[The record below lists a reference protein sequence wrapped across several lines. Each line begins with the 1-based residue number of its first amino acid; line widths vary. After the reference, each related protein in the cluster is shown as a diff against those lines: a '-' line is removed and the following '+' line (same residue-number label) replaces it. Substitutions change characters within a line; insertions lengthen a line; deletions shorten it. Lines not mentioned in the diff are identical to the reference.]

1 MRIED
6 AYNQFMHY
14 KMSYCAAASIKFYF
28 ENLTKFINW
37 LHSYNA
43 AIVDT
48 SDISKDIY
56 ISYLLYLRSLDI
68 KNVTVNTYIRPV
80 KVFCRWLYDEDLLDT
95 DVTFRVKYPRNDA
108 RLVLPLSSD
117 EVIRLDSCFDLN
129 SYLGLRNYCIVH
141 LMLDMGLRSGAVVKL
156 KKKDIADNYNY
167 ICVNN
172 DKFNK
177 SRFVPLPAFLK
188 EKLILLCAYSP
199 SNYVFLDRYIDSCIT
214 SNTIK
219 QLFADLKRDASID
232 RLHAHL
238 LRHTFATSFVYYGGN
253 LEMCRLL
260 LGHADYAITQN
271 YLHIA
276 SQALITHVDI
286 YKIDDCF
293 FKLGGAF
300 NV

>member
-6 AYNQFMHY
+6 AYNGFMYY
-14 KMSYCAAASIKFYF
+14 KMSYCAASSVKFYH
-28 ENLTKFINW
+28 ENLTKFIAW
-37 LHSYNA
+37 LHSYDA
-43 AIVDT
+43 ALIDT
-48 SDISKDIY
+48 EDITKDIY

-68 KNVTVNTYIRPV
+68 KNVSVNTYIRPV
-80 KVFCRWLYDEDLLDT
+80 KVFCRWLYDEKLIDT
-95 DVTFRVKYPRNDA
+95 DVTFRVKYPRDDSA
-108 RLVLPLSSD
+108 LVTPLSSV
-117 EVIRLDSCFDLN
+117 EVARLDACFDLN
-129 SYLGLRNYCIVH
+129 TYLGLRNYCIVH
-141 LMLDMGLRSGAVVKL
+141 LMLDMGMRSGAVVKL
-156 KKKDIADNYNY
+156 KKKDISDNY
-167 ICVNN
+167 IAVCN

-177 SRFVPLPAFLK
+177 SRFVPLPVFLK
-188 EKLILLCAYSP
+188 EKLNVLCSYSA
-199 SNYVFLDRYIDSCIT
+199 SNYVFLDRYIDSSIT

-219 QLFADLKRDASID
+219 QLFADLKRDAAIQ

-238 LRHTFATSFVYYGGN
+238 LRHTFATSYVYYGGN

-276 SQALITHVDI
+276 SQALIIHADV

-293 FKLGGAF
+293 FRLGGAF